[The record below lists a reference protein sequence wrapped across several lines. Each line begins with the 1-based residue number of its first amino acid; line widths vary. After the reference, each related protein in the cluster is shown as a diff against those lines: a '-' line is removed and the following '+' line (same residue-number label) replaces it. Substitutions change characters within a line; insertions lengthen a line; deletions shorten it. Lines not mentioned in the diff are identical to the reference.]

1 MCQEMQVLGINHF
14 FNQNKK
20 LTTDSK
26 ACFTTFETG
35 IFCLPFSSK
44 MLRVNRTL
52 LQSEKTLPRGS
63 LTFFSF
69 HTCKREFASSN
80 SALNECDICVCFF
93 VYNER

>member
-1 MCQEMQVLGINHF
+1 MLRTH
-14 FNQNKK
+14 KA
-20 LTTDSK
+20 TDCTSKIKIDK

-35 IFCLPFSSK
+35 IFCLPFSSE

-52 LQSEKTLPRGS
+52 LQSEKTLPRGP
-63 LTFFSF
+63 LTFVSF
-69 HTCKREFASSN
+69 HTCKREFTSSN